1 MEIIINKN
9 EKLKDIQQQ
18 FQEHYPFLK
27 IEFYKKAHEEGEG
40 SKPKTQLDSNLTI
53 GEVQQV
59 SKEGLLH
66 IRAATKVAE
75 LESDMA
81 EQFGLQ
87 VQVFRK
93 SGNAWLQ
100 TTKTDDWT
108 LAEQNQTAAEM
119 DKNVSAPE
127 PGDYH
132 EQE

>member
-18 FQEHYPFLK
+18 FSEHYPFLK
-27 IEFYKKAHEEGEG
+27 IEFYNTSHTEGEG

-53 GEVQQV
+53 AEAQKNT
-59 SKEGLLH
+59 KEGLLH
-66 IRAATKVAE
+66 IRSSIKVSE

-93 SGNAWLQ
+93 SGNVWLQ

-108 LAEQNQTAAEM
+108 LAEQNTAAEEM
-119 DKNVSAPE
+119 NKNVAADQ
-127 PGDYH
+127 PGDYQ

>member
-27 IEFYKKAHEEGEG
+27 IEFYNTAHSEGQG
-40 SKPKTQLDSNLTI
+40 SAPKTQLDSNLTI
-53 GEVQQV
+53 GEVQKTT
-59 SKEGLLH
+59 KEGLLH
-66 IRAATKVAE
+66 IRGITKVAE

-81 EQFGLQ
+81 EQFGLV

-93 SGNAWLQ
+93 SGSLWLQ

-108 LAEQNQTAAEM
+108 LVEQNQTAAEM
-119 DKNVSAPE
+119 EKNVAADE
-127 PGDYH
+127 PGDYQEH
-132 EQE
+132 E